1 MVSTQ
6 SLKEAPPL
14 IGWKQ
19 RRLRIQGTLPKNAEV
34 FVAGFQALP
43 VGDGHWEY
51 WGHPGSNHKA
61 LVLSQ
66 GRIVHSEIF
75 MDETN
80 SLAVLRVPPAAGTR
94 QARR

>member
-1 MVSTQ
+1 
-6 SLKEAPPL
+6 L
-14 IGWKQ
+14 GWKQ

-34 FVAGFQALP
+34 FVAGFQAVP

-80 SLAVLRVPPAAGTR
+80 SLAVLRVPPAAAAGTR